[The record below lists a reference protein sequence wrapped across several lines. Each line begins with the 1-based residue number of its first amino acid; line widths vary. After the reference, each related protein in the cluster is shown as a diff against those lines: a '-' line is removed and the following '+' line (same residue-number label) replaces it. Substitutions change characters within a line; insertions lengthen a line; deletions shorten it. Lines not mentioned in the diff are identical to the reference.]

1 MELSSKGVILSHS
14 EEILAYF
21 EELLEL
27 VMKREKK
34 LQNYQH
40 VMTLLAQRL

>member
-1 MELSSKGVILSHS
+1 MILSDS
-14 EEILAYF
+14 DEILAYF

-34 LQNYQH
+34 LRNCQH
-40 VMTLLAQRL
+40 GTTLLEQLLLISARR